1 MIRSCIISPCN
12 LPRALGLERN
22 FLTKPRR
29 LCTGYVLVHLLLHG
43 SAGWFEVEPGIS
55 ISIWYPPCGLALAL
69 LVLLGPRYAPVVFLT
84 NFATAWTGASAGAL
98 WTAVFF
104 PGLLTATYAVAA
116 WAVRR
121 WLGPRLL
128 PGGARGTFVFC
139 ATIIGAPL
147 VAATIGTGVSSALHP
162 APTSASWLQFLL
174 SVRDWWIGDAS
185 GLLTVVPV
193 AMVFAG
199 PWLDGERGGAGA
211 RAWRAREVGLAVL
224 RGTVLLG
231 TLLLVLIVPV
241 LREHRAFYLCFLPLV
256 WICVHHG
263 LPGATLATLATMI
276 VGLVGMRLAGTTA
289 AYSYVF
295 LLFVVAVAG
304 VGLGLGTVVTRRNE
318 AEARL
323 AASNA
328 ELARLRQLEFDEK
341 VAAQLGEEKA
351 RLEVLRY
358 QLNPH
363 FLYNSLNSIY
373 GLLFESARDAGEM
386 VLRLSDFCR
395 ATLTS
400 APDDLP
406 TLGAEIEALRSYLE
420 VEKVRWGEKLQLE
433 FAVGADVMAVRL
445 PPFLLLPLVE
455 NAIKYGSRTSPDV
468 LRLRIAAWRA
478 DGTLRIEIANTGRW
492 LAPEVTRPE
501 STGIGLENLRQR
513 LRRYYPD
520 AHAFTT
526 EATEGWVT
534 ARLEIAGVVPA
545 PVVASPATVA

>member
-1 MIRSCIISPCN
+1 
-12 LPRALGLERN
+12 LGLDRTI
-22 FLTKPRR
+22 LTKPRL
-29 LCTGYVLVHLLLHG
+29 LCATYVLVHTLLHV
-43 SAGWFEVEPGIS
+43 SAGWFEVEPGIA

-98 WTAVFF
+98 WTAIFF
-104 PGLLTATYAVAA
+104 PGLLTVTYAAAA

-147 VAATIGTGVSSALHP
+147 VAATVGTAVSSALHP
-162 APTSASWLQFLL
+162 TQSATWLGFLL

-199 PWLDGERGGAGA
+199 PWFDGERPADNA
-211 RAWRAREVGLAVL
+211 RRWRAGEVGLAVL
-224 RGTVLLG
+224 RAAVLLG
-231 TLLLVLIVPV
+231 TLLLVLIVPA

-256 WICVHHG
+256 WICVYHG

-328 ELARLRQLEFDEK
+328 ELARLRQFEFDEK

-373 GLLFESARDAGEM
+373 GLLYENARDAGEM

-406 TLGAEIEALRSYLE
+406 TLGAEIEALRSYLD
-420 VEKVRWGEKLQLE
+420 VEKVRWGEKLQVE
-433 FAVGADVMAVRL
+433 FAVAPDVVALRL

-468 LRLRIAAWRA
+468 LRVRIAARLA
-478 DGTLRIEIANTGRW
+478 GGSLHLEIANTGRW
-492 LAPEVTRPE
+492 LAPDVTRPE

-520 AHAFTT
+520 AHAFAT
-526 EATEGWVT
+526 EAVDGWVV
-534 ARLEIAGVVPA
+534 ARLEIACAPRVSVQPVPA
-545 PVVASPATVA
+545 AVS

>member
-1 MIRSCIISPCN
+1 M
-12 LPRALGLERN
+12 GLDRKI
-22 FLTKPRR
+22 LTKPRL
-29 LCTGYVLVHLLLHG
+29 LCVAYVLVHTLLHV
-43 SAGWFEVEPGIS
+43 SAGWFEVEPGIA

-69 LVLLGPRYAPVVFLT
+69 LVLLGPRYAPVVLLT
-84 NFATAWTGASAGAL
+84 NFATAWTGASAGAW

-104 PGLLTATYAVAA
+104 PGLLTTTYAAAA

-121 WLGPRLL
+121 WHGPRLL
-128 PGGARGTFVFC
+128 PGGVRGTFVFC
-139 ATIIGAPL
+139 ATIIVAPL
-147 VAATIGTGVSSALHP
+147 VAAAVGTGVSSALHP
-162 APTSASWLQFLL
+162 AQASATWLRFLL

-199 PWLDGERGGAGA
+199 PWLEG
-211 RAWRAREVGLAVL
+211 RAVTTIPRSWCAREAGLAVL
-224 RGTVLLG
+224 RGAVLLG
-231 TLLLVLIVPV
+231 TLWLVLIVPV
-241 LREHRAFYLCFLPLV
+241 LREQRAFYLCFLPLV
-256 WICVHHG
+256 WICVNHG

-304 VGLGLGTVVTRRNE
+304 VGLGLGTAVTHRNE

-341 VAAQLGEEKA
+341 VAAQLSEEKA

-406 TLGAEIEALRSYLE
+406 TLGAEIDALRSYLD

-433 FAVGADVMAVRL
+433 FAVAPAVAELRL

-468 LRLRIAAWRA
+468 LRLRIAACRA
-478 DGTLRIEIANTGRW
+478 GEVLHIEIANTGRW
-492 LAPEVTRPE
+492 LAPDPTRPE

-526 EATEGWVT
+526 EAADGWVT
-534 ARLEIAGVVPA
+534 ARLAIACAPRPAMRPA
-545 PVVASPATVA
+545 PAAVS

>member
-1 MIRSCIISPCN
+1 V
-12 LPRALGLERN
+12 GLDDRTI
-22 FLTKPRR
+22 FTKAR
-29 LCTGYVLVHLLLHG
+29 LLCAVYVLVHTLLHV

-104 PGLLTATYAVAA
+104 PGLLTVTYAAAA

-121 WLGPRLL
+121 WHGPRLL
-128 PGGARGTFVFC
+128 PGGAKDTFFFC
-139 ATIIGAPL
+139 ATIIVAPF
-147 VAATIGTGVSSALHP
+147 VAAAIGTGVSSALHP
-162 APTSASWLQFLL
+162 TVAAPGEWPFLR

-199 PWLDGERGGAGA
+199 PWLDGEPVTAEAGA
-211 RAWRAREVGLAVL
+211 WGIREIGLALL

-231 TLLLVLIVPV
+231 TLLLVLIVPE

-304 VGLGLGTVVTRRNE
+304 VGLGLGTMVTRRNE

-341 VAAQLGEEKA
+341 IAAQLGEEKA

-406 TLGAEIEALRSYLE
+406 TLGAEIDALRSYLD
-420 VEKVRWGEKLQLE
+420 VEKVRWGERLQID
-433 FAVGADVMAVRL
+433 FAVAPDVTGLRL

-455 NAIKYGSRTSPDV
+455 NAIKYGSRTTPDV
-468 LRLRIAAWRA
+468 LRLRIAARRA
-478 DGTLRIEIANTGRW
+478 DGALQIEIANTGRW
-492 LAPEVTRPE
+492 LAPDPSRPE

-513 LRRYYPD
+513 LHRYYPD
-520 AHAFTT
+520 AHSFVTDAVD
-526 EATEGWVT
+526 GWVT
-534 ARLEIAGVVPA
+534 ARLVIAAA
-545 PVVASPATVA
+545 PREAMRAASVAVS